1 MSWIDGRGSAF
12 LRGSVQG
19 GAAGGVRATQLLP
32 GWILRG
38 QMSTEGPLLS
48 GPILQKRKLR
58 PRGKEPA
65 GGPAWEAP
73 QPHGD
78 ACKAGTPMPLNG

>member
-12 LRGSVQG
+12 LRASVQG
-19 GAAGGVRATQLLP
+19 GATGGVRATQLLP

-58 PRGKEPA
+58 PRGN
-65 GGPAWEAP
+65 WEAP